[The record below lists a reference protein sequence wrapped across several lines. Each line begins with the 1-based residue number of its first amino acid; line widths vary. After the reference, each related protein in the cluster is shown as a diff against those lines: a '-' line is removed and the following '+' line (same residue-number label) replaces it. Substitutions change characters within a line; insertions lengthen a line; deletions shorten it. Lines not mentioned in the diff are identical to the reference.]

1 MVIRI
6 NGKEVVHPYI
16 PNSVPEVQEEML
28 KEIGVNSIEELFD
41 YIVPRELQFKGKL
54 NLPKPLLSEYELKR
68 HMQGI
73 LSKNKTCEEYT
84 CFLGGGTWPH
94 YVPAIC
100 DEVASRGEFLTAYA
114 GEPYEDHG
122 RWQAL
127 FEYES
132 LMAELLDMD
141 VVSVPI
147 YSWGHALGTSLR
159 MASRITGRREALVV
173 DTISPERRRIIKN
186 YTEPHVKIKWIK
198 HDPETGL
205 MDLDDLKSKISSDTA
220 AVYFENPSY
229 FGFIETQ
236 GDEISQIAHDK
247 GALVVVGVDPS
258 SLGVLEPP
266 SHYGADIV
274 CGDLQPLGIHM
285 NFGGG
290 LAGFVAT
297 RDDPKFVKEIPYRIF
312 GLAKTIVE
320 GEYGFGDVAFER
332 TSFMVRE
339 TPTESKE
346 FVGTATALWGV
357 VAGVYLALMGPKGM
371 WELSKG
377 ILQRSKYATKR
388 LSEIEGVKAPRF
400 KAPHFKEFV
409 VDFNDTNISVKDI
422 NKRLLEYGIFGGVDL
437 SKDFPELGNSALYCV
452 TEVHTKEDIDK
463 LHDALEEIISRG

>member
-1 MVIRI
+1 MVIKI

-16 PNSVPEVQEEML
+16 PNSVPEVQEKML
-28 KEIGVNSIEELFD
+28 KKIGVNSIEELFD
-41 YIVPRELQFKGKL
+41 YIIPREVQFEGRL
-54 NLPKPLLSEYELKR
+54 NLPNPLFSEYELKR
-68 HMQGI
+68 HVQGT
-73 LSKNKTCEEYT
+73 LSKNKTCEEYI
-84 CFLGGGTWPH
+84 CFLGGSTWLH

-100 DEVASRGEFLTAYA
+100 DEIAGRAEFLTAYS
-114 GEPYEDHG
+114 GHPYENFG
-122 RWQAL
+122 WKQAI
-127 FEYES
+127 FEYQS

-141 VVSVPI
+141 VVTLPT

-159 MASRITGRREALVV
+159 MASRITGRKEVLVV
-173 DTISPERRRIIKN
+173 DTISPERRKIIEN
-186 YTEPHVKIKWIK
+186 YMEPHIKIKWIK
-198 HDPETGL
+198 SDPETGL
-205 MDLDDLKSKISSDTA
+205 IDINDLESKISPDVA

-229 FGFIETQ
+229 LGFIEIQ
-236 GDEISQIAHDK
+236 GNRISQIAHDK
-247 GALVVVGVDPS
+247 GTLVVVGVDPS

-274 CGDLQPLGIHM
+274 CGDLQPLGMHM

-312 GLAKTIVE
+312 GLVKTVVE
-320 GEYGFGDVAFER
+320 GEYGFDDIAFER

-339 TPTESKE
+339 APTESRE
-346 FVGTATALWGV
+346 FFGTTTNLWAII
-357 VAGVYLALMGPKGM
+357 AGVYLALMGPKGM
-371 WELSKG
+371 WELGKG
-377 ILQRSKYATKR
+377 ILQRLKYAMKR
-388 LSEIEGVKAPRF
+388 LSEIEGVKSPRF

-422 NKRLLEYGIFGGVDL
+422 NTRLLEYGIFGGINL

-463 LHDALEEIISRG
+463 LHDALEEIIWRR

>member
-1 MVIRI
+1 M
-6 NGKEVVHPYI
+6 GKKFVHPYI
-16 PNSVPEVQEEML
+16 PNSHEDVQREML
-28 KEIGVNSIEELFD
+28 KEIGLESIDALID
-41 YIVPRELQFKGKL
+41 RIIPRELQYHGPL
-54 NLPKPLLSEYELKR
+54 NLPEPLVSEYELRK
-68 HMQGI
+68 HVEGI
-73 LSKNKTCEEYT
+73 LSKNKTCGEYL

-100 DEVASRGEFLTAYA
+100 DEIASRGEFLTAYA

-147 YSWGHALGTSLR
+147 YSWGQAAGTSLR
-159 MASRITGRREALVV
+159 MASRITGRKEVLVV
-173 DTISPERRRIIKN
+173 DTISPERRKIVEN
-186 YTEPHVKIKWIK
+186 YVEPHLKIRWLK
-198 HDPETGL
+198 HDGATGF
-205 MDLDDLKSKISSDTA
+205 MDLNDLRGKISERTA

-229 FGFIETQ
+229 LGFIEMQ
-236 GDEISQIAHDK
+236 GEEISQIAHEK
-247 GALVVVGVDPS
+247 GALVIVGVDPS

-274 CGDLQPLGIHM
+274 CGELQPLGNHM

-297 RDDPKFVKEIPYRIF
+297 HDDPKFVKEIPYRIF
-312 GLAKTIVE
+312 GIAHTTVE

-339 TPTESKE
+339 TPGESKE

-357 VAGVYLALMGPKGM
+357 VAGVYLSLMGPQGM
-371 WELSKG
+371 RELGEG
-377 ILQRSKYATKR
+377 IVKRVNYAIKK
-388 LSEIEGVKAPRF
+388 LSELPGVKVPRF
-400 KAPHFKEFV
+400 NAPHFKEFV
-409 VDFNDTNISVKDI
+409 VDFNSTGKSVKEI
-422 NKRLLEYGIFGGVDL
+422 NRELLKRGIIGGIDL
-437 SKDFPELGNSALYCV
+437 SEHFPELGNSSLYCV
-452 TEVHTKEDIDK
+452 TEIHTKEDIDK
-463 LHDALEEIISRG
+463 LHSALEEILEVK